1 MWRLCPETT
10 TGWLG
15 PSPGLRGEKRRLL
28 QIFFSRL
35 GSTHAY
41 NSGKAWTEN
50 NRLTK
55 SGWQI
60 TKNIFPLLNNEFQ
73 RVFLVLIES
82 SKPKN
87 IANFTER
94 SAHIIRHC
102 CWHLLSWLA
111 RTPRAV
117 ILVLFELNCD
127 WLRIPTSQKS
137 FSGASSQ
144 TLFSAEPSNSRKYV
158 CVRRLGRSRSGR
170 LITSSVYIWVSE
182 WHICISKC
190 PQECRRV
197 QKKQTHVREN
207 FYIPVISCLRFRSSN
222 ALWTPIEWSEQ

>member
-1 MWRLCPETT
+1 MLHPQPRPELNFCRSHLRVFSAIVCRLTTTPVIHKRLNTVHLQPFFYPLLTFRCLAMWRLCPETT
-10 TGWLG
+10 TVWLG

-28 QIFFSRL
+28 QIFFFS
-35 GSTHAY
+35 
-41 NSGKAWTEN
+41 AWFHTCIQQWQGLKN
-50 NRLTK
+50 KRLTK

-117 ILVLFELNCD
+117 ILGLFELNCD
-127 WLRIPTSQKS
+127 
-137 FSGASSQ
+137 
-144 TLFSAEPSNSRKYV
+144 
-158 CVRRLGRSRSGR
+158 
-170 LITSSVYIWVSE
+170 
-182 WHICISKC
+182 
-190 PQECRRV
+190 
-197 QKKQTHVREN
+197 
-207 FYIPVISCLRFRSSN
+207 
-222 ALWTPIEWSEQ
+222 